1 MTAPIDWLVLTAA
14 HRRQAKAYASQLATR
29 AERGV
34 LARAEGVIVVPDAM
48 DRRIGSGAATALALV
63 QVARQLAQRR
73 PARSF
78 DALFADRR
86 IVMLHS
92 GGDSRRLPMYAA
104 EGKLFASV
112 PMRAAGSR
120 CAAVF
125 DLLLADLMT
134 LAPRAGG
141 EVLVGAGDAVIGLA
155 RDVVGDGAGDGDRDR
170 AVRFEGEGVIGVAQR
185 AEVARAVRHGVFVRG
200 ANAGVGARAG
210 ASAAGAHEVAA
221 FLQKPSESA
230 LRAAGALDGDG
241 LALVD
246 TGLMSFDPRAI
257 EALLEGC
264 GVALAR
270 DGAGVVLRKG
280 GLADLASRAELPP
293 LDLYREMLMALPA
306 AAARADYLAAVDA
319 AAAPQL
325 GAYFDAMR
333 GTRFTVRTAAS
344 SGFLHIGSTREMLES
359 LVSVG
364 GDDAPAPALAFGVDG
379 FSVPLAPRAC
389 SGEGGFLALDAMVPE
404 VEVAA
409 GRAIADRVIADR
421 LALGGDNIIVGV
433 EVEGELAL
441 PRGVSLFGVAVHEE
455 VGAYIACGLDD
466 DFKTRLDAGGTVLGL
481 EFAEFARRSGIA
493 AEDCIAGDGTLWDAR
508 LWCAAGSEDRFSRVR
523 WMWEGT
529 PAPDEWRRAPRIS
542 LRELVEHADLDDIAD
557 RREAIAL
564 AALWPDPIE
573 ALLGAVDAADARLV
587 HERLAAGSTEERTLA
602 LGNAAEEAFGLPDP
616 IARAHVTATLSE
628 VSRGIDAGLEA
639 GFREAAFHAVG
650 EAVLSH
656 FELPTRPQRA
666 AILHDQAVWTSMPV
680 RVDLAG
686 GWSDTPPIC
695 NEVGGSVVNVAVTLR
710 GQLPIQVVAKLEELR
725 KGEAPVIRITSTDL
739 GQTREIRTMAD
750 LAERGDPT
758 RWSALAES
766 ALVLAGIAPSDPD
779 ASLADWLAKVGG
791 GLSLTMFSAVPK
803 GSGLGTSSILGAATI
818 QCLDRVLGRDRTPD
832 QLFAATSALE
842 QMLSTRGGWQDQ
854 VGGVLGGFK
863 IARSEPGALQ
873 RPAVEAIDVPA
884 ALARELRGRSLL
896 YFTGERRMAKN
907 ILENVVWNWLVRDP
921 AAVKAV
927 EKLRANA
934 ERMRDALARGDLDAT
949 VGELTEYM
957 KRKRQIDP
965 GSCPQSFDDL
975 AARWQRELAAWCF
988 AGAGGGG
995 FMLLVAKDPQAA
1007 EALRAKIERDPP
1019 NPRARAFDFEV
1030 DPVGLRCAVL

>member
-1 MTAPIDWLVLTAA
+1 MTAPLDWLVLTAA
-14 HRRQAKAYASQLATR
+14 NRRQAKAYASQLAAR

-34 LARAEGVIVVPDAM
+34 LARVEGVVVVPDAQ
-48 DRRIGSGAATALALV
+48 DRRIGSGAATVLALV

-73 PARSF
+73 PERTF
-78 DALFADRR
+78 TELFADRR
-86 IVMLHS
+86 ILMLHS

-104 EGKLFASV
+104 EGKLFASL
-112 PMRAAGSR
+112 PMRGAGAR
-120 CAAVF
+120 CATVF
-125 DLLLADLMT
+125 DLLLDDLMS

-155 RDVVGDGAGDGDRDR
+155 REFGRFGAGGTAGTAGTDGAPAGDAPPDALRLSGD
-170 AVRFEGEGVIGVAQR
+170 GVIGLAQR
-185 AEVARAVRHGVFVRG
+185 AAVARAQRHGVFVAAREGG
-200 ANAGVGARAG
+200 A
-210 ASAAGAHEVAA
+210 VAA
-221 FLQKPSESA
+221 FLQKPTGDE
-230 LRAAGALDGDG
+230 LRAAGAVDRDG

-246 TGLMSFDPRAI
+246 TGLMSFDPRSI

-264 GVALAR
+264 GVMLGRGGDVA
-270 DGAGVVLRKG
+270 LRKG
-280 GLADLASRAELPP
+280 GLADLASRGELPP
-293 LDLYREMLMALPA
+293 VDLYREILMALPA
-306 AAARADYLAAVDA
+306 PAVRAEYLAPVAEAAAK
-319 AAAPQL
+319 PL

-333 GTRFTVRTAAS
+333 GTRFTVRTVES
-344 SGFLHIGSTREMLES
+344 EGFLHIGSTREMLES
-359 LVSVG
+359 LV
-364 GDDAPAPALAFGVDG
+364 GDDAAALEFGVPCE
-379 FSVPLAPRAC
+379 SVPLAPQAV
-389 SGEGGFLALDAMVPE
+389 SGEGAFVALDSMVPE

-421 LALGGDNIIVGV
+421 LELGGDNIVVGV
-433 EVEGELAL
+433 EVEGALAL
-441 PRGVSLFGVAVHEE
+441 PRGVSLFGIAVHEE
-455 VGAYIACGLDD
+455 VGAYIACGPDD
-466 DFKTRLDAGGTVLGL
+466 DFKTRLDAGGTLLGVD
-481 EFAEFARRSGIA
+481 FAEFARRAGI
-493 AEDCIAGDGTLWDAR
+493 EGDGCIAGDGTLWDAR

-523 WMWEGT
+523 WMWEGA

-564 AALWPDPIE
+564 GALWPAPIE
-573 ALLGAVDAADARLV
+573 ALLGAVDAGDARLV
-587 HERLAAGSTEERTLA
+587 HERLVAGSTEERVLA
-602 LGNAAEEAFGLPDP
+602 LGHGAERCFALAEP
-616 IARAHVTATLSE
+616 IERAHVAATFSE
-628 VSRGIDAGLEA
+628 VSRGIDPELEA
-639 GFREAAFHAVG
+639 GFRDAAFQSVG
-650 EAVLSH
+650 QAVLSRL
-656 FELPTRPQRA
+656 ELPAKPQRA

-710 GQLPIQVVAKLEELR
+710 GQLPIQVVAKLEEPR
-725 KGEAPVIRITSTDL
+725 RGEAPVIRITSTDL
-739 GQTREIRTMAD
+739 GETREIRTMDD
-750 LAERGDPT
+750 LAARGDPT

-766 ALVLAGIAPSDPD
+766 ALVLAGIAPSDPG
-779 ASLADWLAKVGG
+779 ASLSKWLEKVGG
-791 GLSLTMFSAVPK
+791 SISLTMFSAVPK

-818 QCLDRVLGRDRTPD
+818 QCLDRVLGRERTPD

-863 IARSEPGALQ
+863 IARTRPGAVQ
-873 RPAVEAIDVPA
+873 RPEVESIEVPA

-907 ILENVVWNWLVRDP
+907 ILENVVWNWLVREP
-921 AAVKAV
+921 SAVKAV
-927 EKLRANA
+927 ERLRANA
-934 ERMRDALARGDLDAT
+934 ERMRGALARGDLDAT

-957 KRKRQIDP
+957 RRKRQIDP

-975 AARWQRELAAWCF
+975 AERWRKELAAWCF

-995 FMLLVAKDPQAA
+995 FMLLVAKDAAAA